1 MSDGHDFTPDD
12 PVETVRMEHHYGPSG
27 PVAAVY
33 AWLDF
38 IKSDNFASAWEGM
51 DDNFRLC
58 RAQAWLWMNRN
69 HDDIAVLN
77 LEQEAQRLVAV
88 PSRSFLWS
96 DFAVTELD
104 QLHQAWRR
112 FFDAYEA
119 GTLGAASQSR
129 VIGPDLEVVVLQ
141 DTGTKEAVVYEGE
154 TLIRDAFVFTLRMT
168 SDGWKVAAY
177 GDHLPAPG
185 WPPEFDRPTG

>member
-1 MSDGHDFTPDD
+1 MAPLGRSLLYTPGLTSSSLTTS
-12 PVETVRMEHHYGPSG
+12 PAPGR
-27 PVAAVY
+27 
-33 AWLDF
+33 AWTTT
-38 IKSDNFASAWEGM
+38 SVCAERRRG
-51 DDNFRLC
+51 
-58 RAQAWLWMNRN
+58 LWMNRN